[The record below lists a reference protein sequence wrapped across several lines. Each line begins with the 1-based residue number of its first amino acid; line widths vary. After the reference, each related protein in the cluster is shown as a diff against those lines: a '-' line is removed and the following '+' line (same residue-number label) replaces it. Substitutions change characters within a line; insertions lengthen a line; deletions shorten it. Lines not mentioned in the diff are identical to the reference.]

1 MQDRFKFRVFSTTNN
16 KYTDIEVSTALAANS
31 VSNNQFVIQQC
42 LGVKDKNN
50 RLLYEGDIVKYSPIY
65 EEVIIPSISEV
76 IYSNGC
82 YLTKN
87 IRLGKSKRYSADHI
101 KWFKEKHDEDVSNEI
116 DLYSPTDEYG
126 TDWTNVE
133 VIGSIANTTLVDLE
147 GNIIST
153 LTNTEDMLK
162 QLGV

>member
-16 KYTDIEVSTALAANS
+16 KYTDIGLSTALAANS
-31 VSNNQFVIQQC
+31 VSNQFVIQQC
-42 LGVKDKNN
+42 LGICDKNN
-50 RLLYEGDIVKYSPIY
+50 RLIYEGDVVKYSPIY

-76 IYSNGC
+76 IYSNAC

-87 IRLGKSKRYSADHI
+87 IRVGKSKRYSADHI
-101 KWFKEKHDEDVSNEI
+101 KWFKEKHNEDVSNEI

-133 VIGSIANTTLVDLE
+133 VIGSITNNTLVDLE
-147 GNIIST
+147 GKVLGT

-162 QLGV
+162 LLNLV